1 MSSRTSAALAAPSPR
16 RAART
21 SCSTPP
27 RGEADPEGSVA
38 SRSFVG
44 PALRG
49 RPRGPRRPEP
59 ADPVV
64 DGRGDQ
70 PVVVLGDEA
79 VDPALEQEAEHG
91 VEGVVRLAEVDLGA
105 AVAHVL

>member
-1 MSSRTSAALAAPSPR
+1 MSSRTSASMAAASPR

-27 RGEADPEGSVA
+27 RGEGETEGSVA
-38 SRSFVG
+38 SRSFAG

-49 RPRGPRRPEP
+49 RPRGPRGAEP
-59 ADPVV
+59 VDPVV
-64 DGRGDQ
+64 DGGGDQ

-79 VDPALEQEAEHG
+79 VDAALEQEAQHR
-91 VEGVVRLAEVDLGA
+91 VEGVVRLAEV
-105 AVAHVL
+105 